1 MVHAHTSVCAAGLLA
16 AAAFLACGAATRAI
30 DLSDAAQRAAQPT
43 FVQPSFACNVED
55 GEWADGRWCYRFH
68 ITQSWNGSLPQ
79 WPSVNL
85 KPSVT
90 DWTPYDRFVVDV
102 FNGAPSKAR

>member
-1 MVHAHTSVCAAGLLA
+1 MKVKVLTLLN
-16 AAAFLACGAATRAI
+16 LTISLVEGAATRAI
-30 DLSDAAQRAAQPT
+30 DLSDEVQRNVQPK

-90 DWTPYDRFVVDV
+90 D
-102 FNGAPSKAR
+102 